1 MSKPFDLT
9 DRIVLVTGAGGGL
22 GRHIAKCFA
31 QAGASVVVN
40 DLDIEKAA
48 KVVTEITADGFH
60 ALAVTG
66 DITDEP
72 SVDIIFKTIESKLGS
87 VDTVVAN
94 ATGKQI
100 SEPIENLD
108 WDYYQSMVNFF
119 IKSPYLLSK
128 RALPNMKV
136 AGFGR
141 IINIASDVFAEG
153 ANLSTAYTAA
163 KGGQIGFTR
172 SLSTE
177 VSAAGITVNAVAPG
191 FFPVER
197 HSHLPQE
204 VFDGYLKTV
213 PAGRF
218 GDPADIG
225 WTAVFLASRE
235 AGYVTGETIHVN
247 GGRTPR

>member
-9 DRIVLVTGAGGGL
+9 GRIVLVTGAGGGL
-22 GRHIAKCFA
+22 GKHIARCFA
-31 QAGASVVVN
+31 QAGAKVVIN
-40 DLDIEKAA
+40 DLNLDAA
-48 KVVTEITADGFH
+48 TMAAQEMAQAGFT
-60 ALAVTG
+60 ALAIGGDVT
-66 DITDEP
+66 DAE
-72 SVDIIFKTIESKLGS
+72 SVDTMFTSIESLFGS
-87 VDTVVAN
+87 VDTVIAN
-94 ATGKQI
+94 ATGRQI

-108 WDYYQSMVNFF
+108 WDYFQAMVDFF

-128 RALPNMKV
+128 RALPAMKDN
-136 AGFGR
+136 GFGR
-141 IINIASDVFAEG
+141 IINIASEVFAEG

-177 VSAAGITVNAVAPG
+177 VSSSGVTVNAVAPG
-191 FFPVER
+191 FIPVER

-204 VFDGYLKTV
+204 VFDGYVATV

-218 GDPADIG
+218 GTPADIG
-225 WTAVFLASRE
+225 WATVFLASVE
-235 AGYVTGETIHVN
+235 AGFITGETIQVN

>member
-1 MSKPFDLT
+1 MDKPFDLT
-9 DRIVLVTGAGGGL
+9 GRVVLVTGAGGGL
-22 GRHIAKCFA
+22 GKHIAHCFA
-31 QAGASVVVN
+31 KAGANVAMN
-40 DLDIEKAA
+40 DLNREAVAAAATELSKDGFTVLAVGGDVTDEVGVDSIFTAIEK
-48 KVVTEITADGFH
+48 VFG
-60 ALAVTG
+60 
-66 DITDEP
+66 P
-72 SVDIIFKTIESKLGS
+72 

-94 ATGKQI
+94 ATGKQV

-108 WDYYQSMVNFF
+108 WDYFQSMIDFF

-141 IINIASDVFAEG
+141 IISIASEVFAEG

-177 VSAAGITVNAVAPG
+177 VSKDGITVNAVAPG
-191 FFPVER
+191 FIPVER
-197 HSHLPQE
+197 HSHLPKE
-204 VFDGYLKTV
+204 VFDGYLATV

-218 GDPADIG
+218 GTPADIG
-225 WTAVFLASRE
+225 WASVFLASRE
-235 AGYVTGETIHVN
+235 AGFITGETIHVN
-247 GGRTPR
+247 GGRTPK